1 MGRSRRKYSAEFKR
15 EAVKMTLAPGRT
27 VVEVADNLGIN
38 RGLLQHWKSQMKAEG
53 ADAFPGNGRPKASD
67 EELDRL
73 RRELAQTRQ
82 ERDIL
87 KKALA
92 YFAKERS

>member
-15 EAVKMTLAPGRT
+15 EAVKMTLAPDRT
-27 VVEVADNLGIN
+27 LVEVADNLGIS
-38 RGLLQHWKSQMKAEG
+38 RGLLQRWKSEMKAEG
-53 ADAFPGNGRPKASD
+53 GNAFPGNGRVKASD
-67 EELDRL
+67 EELLRL
-73 RRELAQTRQ
+73 RNELARTKQ

-92 YFAKERS
+92 YFAQERN

>member
-1 MGRSRRKYSAEFKR
+1 MGKSRRSYSPEFKR
-15 EAVKMTLAPGRT
+15 EAVRMVLEQGRT
-27 VVEVADNLGIN
+27 VVEVADNLGID
-38 RGLLQHWKSQMKAEG
+38 RGVLQRWKSEMKAEG
-53 ADAFPGNGRPKASD
+53 AHAFPGNGRAKASD
-67 EELDRL
+67 EEVLRL
-73 RRELAQTRQ
+73 RKELARAQQ

>member
-1 MGRSRRKYSAEFKR
+1 MARARRKYSVEFKR
-15 EAVKMTLAPGRT
+15 EAVGMTLGRDRT
-27 VVEVADNLGIN
+27 LVEVADNLGIS
-38 RGLLQHWKSQMKAEG
+38 RGLLQRWKAQMKTEG
-53 ADAFPGNGRPKASD
+53 AGAFPGNGRPKASE
-67 EELDRL
+67 EELLRL

-92 YFAKERS
+92 YFAKERN

>member
-1 MGRSRRKYSAEFKR
+1 MGRSRRTYSAEFKR
-15 EAVKMTLAPGRT
+15 EAVRMTLVPGRT
-27 VVEVADNLGIN
+27 VGEVADNLGVS
-38 RGLLQHWKSQMKAEG
+38 RGLLQRWRSQMKAGG

-67 EELDRL
+67 EELVRL
-73 RRELAQTRQ
+73 RSELAQARQ

>member
-1 MGRSRRKYSAEFKR
+1 VEFKR
-15 EAVKMTLAPGRT
+15 EAVRLTLEPGRK
-27 VVEVADNLGIN
+27 VGEVAASLGIDRN
-38 RGLLQHWKSQMKAEG
+38 TLQRWKSEMKAHG
-53 ADAFPGNGRPKASD
+53 AKAFPGNGRPKAPD
-67 EELDRL
+67 EEVFQL
-73 RRELAQTRQ
+73 RKELARAQQ

>member
-1 MGRSRRKYSAEFKR
+1 MARSRRKHSSEFKR
-15 EAVKMTLAPGRT
+15 EAVRLSREAGRT
-27 VVEVADNLGIN
+27 VVEVAANLGID
-38 RGLLQHWKSQMKAEG
+38 RGVLQRWRSEMEAHGTS
-53 ADAFPGNGRPKASD
+53 AFPGNGRPKAS
-67 EELDRL
+67 EEEVLGL
-73 RRELAQTRQ
+73 RKELARAQQ

>member
-1 MGRSRRKYSAEFKR
+1 MARARRKHSVEFKR
-15 EAVKMTLAPGRT
+15 EAVRLSREPGRK
-27 VVEVADNLGIN
+27 VGEVAANLGID
-38 RGLLQHWKSQMKAEG
+38 RGLLQRWRSEMAAHG
-53 ADAFPGNGRPKASD
+53 ASAFPGNGRPKASD
-67 EELDRL
+67 EELLEL
-73 RRELAQTRQ
+73 RKELARAQQ

>member
-1 MGRSRRKYSAEFKR
+1 MGRSRRKYTAEFKR
-15 EAVKMTLAPGRT
+15 EAVRMALEPDRTL
-27 VVEVADNLGIN
+27 VEVADNLGIA
-38 RGLLQHWKSQMKAEG
+38 RGLLQRWKSKVQAKGAAAFAE
-53 ADAFPGNGRPKASD
+53 NGRAKPSE
-67 EELDRL
+67 EELSRL
-73 RRELAQTRQ
+73 QRELARTRQ